1 MKMKVIAINS
11 SPMGNKGHTA
21 MILTPFLKGMEDAG
35 AEVRLY
41 LTKNLKINPCCGQ
54 FTCSINNIDCFQK
67 DDMIKIHP
75 QLLEADIWVFATP
88 LYISGMNGPMK
99 TFLDRMLIPW
109 GETYVNLKDGRSH
122 HPMKK
127 KINEG
132 KVFLVSSCAY
142 WEIENFNLLLEHMKD
157 FCFHAE
163 REFAGAL
170 LRPHSPMM
178 KFMQGAEEKLKEI
191 TTAAYDAGIQ
201 LIRGEKIQQEIL
213 NRVSQPLV
221 KMEDYVRLE
230 E

>member
-1 MKMKVIAINS
+1 
-11 SPMGNKGHTA
+11 

-35 AEVRLY
+35 ADVSLY

-54 FTCSINNIDCFQK
+54 FTCSINNTECFQK
-67 DDMIKIHP
+67 DDMTKIHP
-75 QLLEADIWVFATP
+75 QLLEAEIWVFATP

-99 TFLDRMLIPW
+99 TFIDRMLIPW

-122 HPMKK
+122 HPMKN
-127 KINEG
+127 KIKEG

-142 WEIENFNLLLEHMKD
+142 WEIDNFDLLLKHMEE

-163 REFAGAL
+163 REFVGSL

-178 KFMQGAEEKLKEI
+178 KYLQGAEEKLKEI
-191 TTAAYDAGIQ
+191 TTAAYNAGIQ
-201 LIRGEKIQQEIL
+201 LIHGEKIQQEIL
-213 NRVSQPLV
+213 NKVSQPLV
-221 KMEDYVRLE
+221 KMENYVRME